1 MLTLIIGIPILP
13 SHAQTQNT
21 LEPEPYSSPAQS
33 VEVSSEP
40 DPISE
45 HLSEPEPI
53 SEQHMSESDAMS
65 VDSDAMSVDSDPM
78 SVDSDPL
85 SLDHDTQASSP
96 RPSNSLR
103 EGPKTRRGT
112 GKGKPMK
119 KN

>member
-13 SHAQTQNT
+13 SRAQTQNT

-45 HLSEPEPI
+45 HLSEPDPI
-53 SEQHMSESDAMS
+53 SEQHMLESDAMS
-65 VDSDAMSVDSDPM
+65 VDSDAM

-96 RPSNSLR
+96 HPSNSLR

-112 GKGKPMK
+112 GKCKPMK